1 MSSELVSGC
10 YRKACDASDRKFT
23 SAGLLAVMPIR
34 GWALRYLVGV
44 SGLDEES
51 LQDDENARLMDKM
64 NSKMISIK
72 EPVFMIVGKRNL
84 RKIRNLMGSP
94 THAPWEQHPSEK

>member
-23 SAGLLAVMPIR
+23 SASLLAVMPIR
-34 GWALRYLVGV
+34 GWALRFWFGV

-51 LQDDENARLMDKM
+51 SKDDEMVRLMD
-64 NSKMISIK
+64 
-72 EPVFMIVGKRNL
+72 
-84 RKIRNLMGSP
+84 
-94 THAPWEQHPSEK
+94 